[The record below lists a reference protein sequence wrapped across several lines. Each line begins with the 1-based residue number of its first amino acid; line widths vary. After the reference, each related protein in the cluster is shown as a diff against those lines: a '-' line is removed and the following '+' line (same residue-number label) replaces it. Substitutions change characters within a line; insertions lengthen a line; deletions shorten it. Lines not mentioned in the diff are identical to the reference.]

1 MARTLSAQ
9 GSSTGLPHSS
19 TTAVLGLAPAT
30 ASTRALWPTGRPMW
44 GRSNPSDSNRS
55 GSPTK
60 TTAAEALLAA
70 WTAWS
75 SSSREVSPF
84 SPHPGTKGISGQ
96 ASVGCVSRHGS
107 MRLLPEPWY
116 RMSPAIWPMNTT
128 GDFSSRGQQV
138 PRRSSAARR
147 SPPPPGGPGRGGP
160 PCPPPERSGGS
171 SPPGPSAPGPGGR
184 SGPGRRRP
192 GPRPPPP
199 GGRPPPY
206 SRSRRAS
213 SGRTPPP
220 KAAIRSEM
228 PPQSVTTAPSK
239 PHSSRRMSDRSS
251 RFSAQW
257 TPLILL

>member
-30 ASTRALWPTGRPMW
+30 ASTRALWPAGRPMW

-60 TTAAEALLAA
+60 TTAEEALLAA

-128 GDFSSRGQQV
+128 GDFSSRGSRS
-138 PRRSSAARR
+138 PSFFSSTALSAAARRARAWWASMSAAGAVRRVFTARSISARTRRALRSRSAPSRAPVSAARR
-147 SPPPPGGPGRGGP
+147 Q
-160 PCPPPERSGGS
+160 
-171 SPPGPSAPGPGGR
+171 AP
-184 SGPGRRRP
+184 
-192 GPRPPPP
+192 
-199 GGRPPPY
+199 
-206 SRSRRAS
+206 
-213 SGRTPPP
+213 
-220 KAAIRSEM
+220 AI
-228 PPQSVTTAPSK
+228 
-239 PHSSRRMSDRSS
+239 
-251 RFSAQW
+251 
-257 TPLILL
+257 